1 MNYIIENATLVN
13 EGITSIASVFV
24 KNGIIEKIIPAD
36 GGDGACLISTDKNIS
51 NYNVIDATGL
61 LLLPGAIDDHVH
73 FREPGL
79 THKADI
85 ASESRAAVAGGVT
98 SFMEM
103 PNTNPPTLT
112 QQLLQ
117 DKFDLA
123 AEKSCANYSFY
134 MGVSNSNMNEVL
146 KTDPKC
152 VCGIKVFMG
161 SSTGNMLVEDGG
173 TLTTL
178 FKEAPCLV
186 AAHCEDDAT
195 IKANA
200 ADFESGVLKVESGVW
215 RVECGE
221 WRVESESFLH
231 PVIRS
236 VEACYKSSSK
246 AVELATKYGGRLHV
260 MHVTTGKELSLF
272 RNDISLKD
280 KRITAEACL
289 NHLWFSDKDYER
301 LGNMIKVNPAIKA
314 ETDRLALL
322 NALVGGRIDVVGTDH
337 APHTLEEKMRPYATA
352 PSGAPS
358 IQHVLPCMIELVNKG
373 FLSITKVAELMSHN
387 PATLFNISRR
397 GFIREGYHADLV
409 LVDPHKPQVISN
421 DGIFSKCGWTPYN
434 GVELHSTVTHT
445 FVNGELVYHD
455 GKVIDGVRGM
465 RLEFNR

>member
-13 EGITSIASVFV
+13 EGKTSLASVFV
-24 KNGIIEKIIPAD
+24 KDGIIEKIIPAD
-36 GGDGACLISTDKNIS
+36 GRDKNVS

-103 PNTNPPTLT
+103 SNTNPPTLT

-117 DKFDLA
+117 DKYDIA

-134 MGVSNSNMNEVL
+134 MGVSNSNMDEVL
-146 KTDPKC
+146 KTDPRR

-161 SSTGNMLVEDGG
+161 SSTGNMLVDDGDI
-173 TLTTL
+173 LSTL
-178 FKEAPCLV
+178 FKESPCLV
-186 AAHCEDDAT
+186 AAHCEDDAI
-195 IKANA
+195 IKANT
-200 ADFESGVLKVESGVW
+200 ADFESGVLRVKSGV
-215 RVECGE
+215 
-221 WRVESESFLH
+221 FPH
-231 PVIRS
+231 PIIRN

-246 AVELATKYGGRLHV
+246 AVELATKYGGHLHV
-260 MHVTTGKELSLF
+260 MHVTTEKELSLF

-280 KRITAEACL
+280 KKITAEACL
-289 NHLWFSDKDYER
+289 NHLWFSENDYER
-301 LGNMIKVNPAIKA
+301 LGNLIKVNPAIKS
-314 ETDRLALL
+314 ESDRQALRQ
-322 NALVGGRIDVVGTDH
+322 ALIDGRIDVIGTDH

-358 IQHVLPCMIELVNKG
+358 IQHTFPCMLELVNKG
-373 FLSITKVAELMSHN
+373 FLDITKVVELMAHN

-397 GFIREGYHADLV
+397 GFIREGYYADMV
-409 LVDPHKPQVISN
+409 LVNPHKPQIISN
-421 DGIFSKCGWTPYN
+421 TGILSKCGWTPYD
-434 GVELHSTVTHT
+434 GVELHSSVTHT
-445 FVNGELVYHD
+445 FVNGELVYH
-455 GKVIDGVRGM
+455 GGNVIDTIRGM

>member
-1 MNYIIENATLVN
+1 MMNYIIENATLVN
-13 EGITSIASVFV
+13 EGSTSLASVFV
-24 KNGIIEKIIPAD
+24 KDGVIEKINP
-36 GGDGACLISTDKNIS
+36 TDCRDVA

-61 LLLPGAIDDHVH
+61 LLLPGVIDDHVH

-117 DKFDLA
+117 DKYDLA

-134 MGVSNSNMNEVL
+134 MGVSNNNMDEVL
-146 KTDPKC
+146 KTDPRR

-173 TLTTL
+173 TLSTL

-195 IKANA
+195 IKEMRDERLEMKDERGIGA
-200 ADFESGVLKVESGVW
+200 W
-215 RVECGE
+215 
-221 WRVESESFLH
+221 LH

-236 VEACYKSSSK
+236 AEACYKSSSK
-246 AVELATKYGGRLHV
+246 AVELAVKYGGRLHV
-260 MHVTTGKELSLF
+260 MHVTTEKELSLF
-272 RNDISLKD
+272 RNDISLRD
-280 KRITAEACL
+280 KKITAEACL
-289 NHLWFSDKDYER
+289 NHLWFSDKDYDR
-301 LGNMIKVNPAIKA
+301 LGNMIKVNPAIKS
-314 ETDRLALL
+314 EKDRLALL
-322 NALVGGRIDVVGTDH
+322 NALVDNRIDVIGTDH
-337 APHTLEEKMRPYATA
+337 APHTLEEKMSPYATA

-358 IQHVLPCMIELVNKG
+358 IQHVLPCMLELANQG
-373 FLSITKVAELMSHN
+373 LLSITKVVELMSHN
-387 PATLFNISRR
+387 PATLFNIRRR
-397 GFIREGYHADLV
+397 GFIREGYYADLV
-409 LVDPHKPQVISN
+409 LVDPHKPQTISN
-421 DGIFSKCGWTPYN
+421 SGILSKCGWTPYD
-434 GVELHSTVTHT
+434 GTGLHSSVTHT
-445 FVNGELVYHD
+445 FVNGELVYHN

-465 RLEFNR
+465 RLEFERV

>member
-13 EGITSIASVFV
+13 EGITSLASVFV
-24 KNGIIEKIIPAD
+24 KDGVIEKINPTD
-36 GGDGACLISTDKNIS
+36 CRDGACPVSTAQNVS

-117 DKFDLA
+117 DKYDLA

-134 MGVSNSNMNEVL
+134 MGVSNSNMDEVL
-146 KTDPKC
+146 KTDPKR

-173 TLTTL
+173 TLSTL

-186 AAHCEDDAT
+186 AAHCEDDAI
-195 IKANA
+195 IKANTA
-200 ADFESGVLKVESGVW
+200 EFESGALNVESGV
-215 RVECGE
+215 
-221 WRVESESFLH
+221 FPH
-231 PVIRS
+231 PIIRNT
-236 VEACYKSSSK
+236 EACYKSSSK
-246 AVELATKYGGRLHV
+246 AVELAVKYGGRLHV
-260 MHVTTGKELSLF
+260 MHVTTEKELSLF

-280 KRITAEACL
+280 KKITAEACL

-301 LGNMIKVNPAIKA
+301 LGNLIKVNPAIKS
-314 ETDRLALL
+314 EKDRRALL
-322 NALVGGRIDVVGTDH
+322 NALVEGRIDVIGTDH

-358 IQHVLPCMIELVNKG
+358 IQHVLPCMIELANQG
-373 FLSITKVAELMSHN
+373 FLDITKVVELMSHN
-387 PATLFNISRR
+387 PATLFNIRRR
-397 GFIREGYHADLV
+397 GFIREGYYADLV
-409 LVDPHKPQVISN
+409 LVDPRKPQTISSS
-421 DGIFSKCGWTPYN
+421 GILSKCGWTPYD
-434 GVELHSTVTHT
+434 GVELHNSVTHT

-455 GKVIDGVRGM
+455 GKVIDDVRGM
-465 RLEFNR
+465 RLEFERV

>member
-13 EGITSIASVFV
+13 EGKTSLASVFV
-24 KNGIIEKIIPAD
+24 KDGIIEKIIPAD
-36 GGDGACLISTDKNIS
+36 GRDGACPVSTATDCKDGACPVSTAQNIS

-117 DKFDLA
+117 DKYDIA

-134 MGVSNSNMNEVL
+134 IGVSNNNMDEVL
-146 KTDPKC
+146 KTDPRR

-161 SSTGNMLVEDGG
+161 SSTGNMLVDDGDI
-173 TLTTL
+173 LSTL
-178 FKEAPCLV
+178 FKESPCLV
-186 AAHCEDDAT
+186 AAHCEDDAI
-195 IKANA
+195 IKANT
-200 ADFESGVLKVESGVW
+200 ADFESGVLRVKSGV
-215 RVECGE
+215 
-221 WRVESESFLH
+221 FPH
-231 PVIRS
+231 PIIRN

-246 AVELATKYGGRLHV
+246 AVELATKYGGHLHV
-260 MHVTTGKELSLF
+260 MHVTTEKELSLF

-280 KRITAEACL
+280 KKITAEACL
-289 NHLWFSDKDYER
+289 NHLWFSDKDYNR
-301 LGNMIKVNPAIKA
+301 LGNLIKVNPAIKS
-314 ETDRLALL
+314 ESDRQALRR
-322 NALVGGRIDVVGTDH
+322 ALIDGRIDVIGTDH
-337 APHTLEEKMRPYATA
+337 APHTLEEKMKPYMSA
-352 PSGAPS
+352 PSGTPS
-358 IQHVLPCMIELVNKG
+358 IQHVLPCMIELASQGV
-373 FLSITKVAELMSHN
+373 LSITKVVELMSHN
-387 PATLFNISRR
+387 PATLFNIKRR

-421 DGIFSKCGWTPYN
+421 AGILSKCGWTPYD
-434 GVELHSTVTHT
+434 GVGLHSSITHT

-455 GKVIDGVRGM
+455 GKVIDTVRGM

>member
-13 EGITSIASVFV
+13 EGSTSLASVLV
-24 KNGIIEKIIPAD
+24 KDGIIEKIIPVDDRRRDAACRVCTHVAD
-36 GGDGACLISTDKNIS
+36 DINGYEI
-51 NYNVIDATGL
+51 IDATGL
-61 LLLPGAIDDHVH
+61 LLLPGVIDDHVH

-117 DKFDLA
+117 DKYDLA

-134 MGVSNSNMNEVL
+134 MGVSNSNMDEVL
-146 KTDPKC
+146 KTDPKR

-186 AAHCEDDAT
+186 AAHCEDDST
-195 IKANA
+195 IKAMSDERLA
-200 ADFESGVLKVESGVW
+200 MSDEKAIGAW
-215 RVECGE
+215 
-221 WRVESESFLH
+221 LH
-231 PVIRS
+231 PIIRS
-236 VEACYKSSSK
+236 AEACYKSSSK
-246 AVELATKYGGRLHV
+246 AVELAAKYDGRLHV
-260 MHVTTGKELSLF
+260 MHVTTERELALF
-272 RNDISLKD
+272 RNDIALKD
-280 KRITAEACL
+280 KKITAEACL

-301 LGNMIKVNPAIKA
+301 LGNLIKVNPAIKTEA
-314 ETDRLALL
+314 DRLALL
-322 NALVGGRIDVVGTDH
+322 TALVDGRLDVIGTDH
-337 APHTLEEKMRPYATA
+337 APHTLEEKMKPYSTA

-358 IQHVLPCMIELVNKG
+358 IQHVLPCMIELASRG
-373 FLSITKVAELMSHN
+373 FLNITKVVELMSHN
-387 PATLFNISRR
+387 PATLFNISKR
-397 GFIREGYHADLV
+397 GFIREGYYADLV
-409 LVDPHKPQVISN
+409 LVDQHKSQIINNSN
-421 DGIFSKCGWTPYN
+421 IFSKCGWTPYN
-434 GVELHSTVTHT
+434 GVELHNSITHT

-455 GKVIDGVRGM
+455 GRIIDDVRGM
-465 RLEFNR
+465 RLEFER

>member
-13 EGITSIASVFV
+13 EGIISLASVLV

-36 GGDGACLISTDKNIS
+36 GRDKNIP
-51 NYNVIDATGL
+51 NCTVIDATGL

-85 ASESRAAVAGGVT
+85 ASESRAAVTGGVT

-117 DKFDLA
+117 DKYDLA

-134 MGVSNSNMNEVL
+134 MGVSNSNMDEVL
-146 KTDPKC
+146 KTDPKR

-173 TLTTL
+173 TLSTL

-186 AAHCEDDAT
+186 AAHCEDDAI

-200 ADFESGVLKVESGVW
+200 ADFESGVLKVESG
-215 RVECGE
+215 E
-221 WRVESESFLH
+221 WSVESESFLH

-260 MHVTTGKELSLF
+260 MHVTTEKELSLF
-272 RNDISLKD
+272 RDDIPLKD
-280 KRITAEACL
+280 KKITAEACL

-301 LGNMIKVNPAIKA
+301 LGNLIKVNPAIKS
-314 ETDRLALL
+314 EKDRLALL
-322 NALVGGRIDVVGTDH
+322 NALVDNRIDVIGTDH
-337 APHTLEEKMRPYATA
+337 APHTLEEKTRPYATA

-358 IQHVLPCMIELVNKG
+358 IQHVMPCMIELANQG

-421 DGIFSKCGWTPYN
+421 AGIFSKCGWTPYD
-434 GVELHSTVTHT
+434 GVELHSSITHT

-465 RLEFNR
+465 RLEFEKV

>member
-13 EGITSIASVFV
+13 EGSTSLASVFV
-24 KNGIIEKIIPAD
+24 KDGVIEKINPTD
-36 GGDGACLISTDKNIS
+36 CRDGA

-61 LLLPGAIDDHVH
+61 LLLPGVIDDHVH

-117 DKFDLA
+117 DKYDLA

-134 MGVSNSNMNEVL
+134 MGVSNSNMDEVL
-146 KTDPKC
+146 KTDPKR

-173 TLTTL
+173 TLSTL

-186 AAHCEDDAT
+186 AAHCEDDAI
-195 IKANA
+195 IKANTA
-200 ADFESGVLKVESGVW
+200 EFESGVLRVESGVL
-215 RVECGE
+215 
-221 WRVESESFLH
+221 RVESGVFPH
-231 PVIRS
+231 PIIRNT
-236 VEACYKSSSK
+236 EACYKSSSK

-260 MHVTTGKELSLF
+260 MHVTTENELSLF

-280 KRITAEACL
+280 KKITAEACL

-301 LGNMIKVNPAIKA
+301 LGNMIKVNPAIKS
-314 ETDRLALL
+314 ENDRRALL
-322 NALVGGRIDVVGTDH
+322 NALVEGRIDVIGTDH

-358 IQHVLPCMIELVNKG
+358 IQHVLPCMLELVSQG
-373 FLSITKVAELMSHN
+373 FLSITKVVELMSHN

-397 GFIREGYHADLV
+397 GFIREGYYADLV
-409 LVDPHKPQVISN
+409 LIDPHKPQTISN
-421 DGIFSKCGWTPYN
+421 SGILSKCGWTPYD
-434 GVELHSTVTHT
+434 GIELHSSVTHT
-445 FVNGELVYHD
+445 FVNGELVYH
-455 GKVIDGVRGM
+455 GGNVIDTIRGM

>member
-1 MNYIIENATLVN
+1 MNYVIENATLVN
-13 EGITSIASVFV
+13 EGIISIASVFV

-117 DKFDLA
+117 DKYDLA

-134 MGVSNSNMNEVL
+134 MGVSNSNMDEVL
-146 KTDPKC
+146 KTDPKR

-173 TLTTL
+173 TLSTL
-178 FKEAPCLV
+178 FREAPCLV
-186 AAHCEDDAT
+186 AAHCEDDAI
-195 IKANA
+195 IKANT
-200 ADFESGVLKVESGVW
+200 ADLLDERGALREERASQ
-215 RVECGE
+215 
-221 WRVESESFLH
+221 H

-272 RNDISLKD
+272 RNDMALKD
-280 KRITAEACL
+280 KKITAEACL
-289 NHLWFSDKDYER
+289 NHLWFSDSDYER
-301 LGNMIKVNPAIKA
+301 LGNLIKVNPAIKS
-314 ETDRLALL
+314 ESDRQALRQ
-322 NALVGGRIDVVGTDH
+322 ALVEGRIDVIGTDH
-337 APHTLEEKMRPYATA
+337 APHTLEEKMKPYMSA
-352 PSGAPS
+352 PSGTPS
-358 IQHVLPCMIELVNKG
+358 IQHVLPCMIELADQGV
-373 FLSITKVAELMSHN
+373 LSITKVVELMSHN
-387 PATLFNISRR
+387 PATLFNIRRR
-397 GFIREGYHADLV
+397 GFIREGYYADLV

-421 DGIFSKCGWTPYN
+421 AGIFSKCGWTPYD
-434 GVELHSTVTHT
+434 GVRLHSSITHT
-445 FVNGELVYHD
+445 FVNGELVCHD
-455 GKVIDGVRGM
+455 GNVIDDVRGM
-465 RLEFNR
+465 RLEFERS

>member
-13 EGITSIASVFV
+13 EGIISLASVLV

-36 GGDGACLISTDKNIS
+36 GRDKNIP
-51 NYNVIDATGL
+51 NCTVIDATGL

-117 DKFDLA
+117 DKYDLA

-134 MGVSNSNMNEVL
+134 MGVSNSNMDEVL
-146 KTDPKC
+146 KTDPKR

-173 TLTTL
+173 TLSTL

-186 AAHCEDDAT
+186 AAHCEDDT
-195 IKANA
+195 IIKANA
-200 ADFESGVLKVESGVW
+200 ADFESGVLKVESG
-215 RVECGE
+215 E
-221 WRVESESFLH
+221 WSVESESFLH

-260 MHVTTGKELSLF
+260 MHVTTEKELSLF
-272 RNDISLKD
+272 RDDIPLKD
-280 KRITAEACL
+280 KKITAEACL

-301 LGNMIKVNPAIKA
+301 LGNLIKVNPAIKS
-314 ETDRLALL
+314 EKDRLALL
-322 NALVGGRIDVVGTDH
+322 NALVDNRIDVIGTDH
-337 APHTLEEKMRPYATA
+337 APHTLEEKTRPYATA

-358 IQHVLPCMIELVNKG
+358 IQHVMPCMIELADQG

-421 DGIFSKCGWTPYN
+421 AGIFSKCGWTPYD
-434 GVELHSTVTHT
+434 GVELHSSITHT

-465 RLEFNR
+465 RLEFEKV